1 MVSRLDA
8 RLRKSPQNIEGW
20 KQLVRSYVVLEEQ
33 AKAQDAL
40 TRGLKTFTPA
50 SEAGKELLAVAAGL
64 GLAPD
69 KHM

>member
-1 MVSRLDA
+1 
-8 RLRKSPQNIEGW
+8 
-20 KQLVRSYVVLEEQ
+20 VVLEEQ

>member
-1 MVSRLDA
+1 MVRRLDA

-20 KQLVRSYVVLEEQ
+20 KQLVRSYVVLKEQ

-40 TRGLKTFTPA
+40 TRALKAFNPA